1 MSSGKSFFEAALR
14 SRALLVLTVLAAVAG
29 VARDEGAQVLPPPP
43 DNPGATPTPAP
54 RMAAPRLLQCPR
66 CGYLCDPLWHYCIA
80 CGWDLTRLIGD
91 VEEARLQATARS
103 SVGVVVG
110 GRRHRYATAFPFGG
124 PDLYV
129 TNARVLVASSGNT
142 LQVRTYNNRELPA
155 TLVGYDLP
163 SGVGLI
169 RATVPGAESIEVAPA
184 SPAPSEPAWAVC
196 YPIALQDDVVQYL
209 PVSLHRGQVTA
220 TGQTG
225 TSLVSLENLLRTD
238 HTIEDGCNGGS
249 LIDSRGRLA
258 GMIVGSPDAGITYA
272 LPLEGLDSIVQSL
285 GKGRSPERSFFGMGL
300 VMPDE
305 RRRVKFDLKGPSA
318 QPLVAYLIPGSP
330 AATAGVR
337 PGDILLAVGDQKV
350 TSVLTAGRLLLAVK
364 AGAPGVVLTL
374 QRAGGEQRVTVQPVE
389 RPERILLDPIDEL
402 QETLEANLKEV
413 STGPGAQQGLLV
425 ADLVRGGRGEKEHFK
440 NGDLIVS
447 VEPIVALSD
456 IDARAGAKK
465 SVRTFQA
472 FDEVIRSQFKKLFSS
487 DLSNDRQYGSSY
499 VVRLEVRAE
508 GQDKVERDYIN
519 WFPDILAPPVY

>member
-1 MSSGKSFFEAALR
+1 
-14 SRALLVLTVLAAVAG
+14 
-29 VARDEGAQVLPPPP
+29 
-43 DNPGATPTPAP
+43 
-54 RMAAPRLLQCPR
+54 
-66 CGYLCDPLWHYCIA
+66 
-80 CGWDLTRLIGD
+80 
-91 VEEARLQATARS
+91 
-103 SVGVVVG
+103 
-110 GRRHRYATAFPFGG
+110 
-124 PDLYV
+124 
-129 TNARVLVASSGNT
+129 
-142 LQVRTYNNRELPA
+142 
-155 TLVGYDLP
+155 
-163 SGVGLI
+163 
-169 RATVPGAESIEVAPA
+169 
-184 SPAPSEPAWAVC
+184 
-196 YPIALQDDVVQYL
+196 
-209 PVSLHRGQVTA
+209 VTA